1 MVTVSAASLAHSG
14 HQTINT
20 LVIATRSCL
29 TYLVNVIFQTKGKE
43 NKYGAVKL
51 MALVSV
57 EQIKMS

>member
-1 MVTVSAASLAHSG
+1 MVTVLAASPAHSG

-20 LVIATRSCL
+20 LVMATRCCL
-29 TYLVNVIFQTKGKE
+29 TYLVAVIFLTRVKE
-43 NKYGAVKL
+43 SKYGAVKL